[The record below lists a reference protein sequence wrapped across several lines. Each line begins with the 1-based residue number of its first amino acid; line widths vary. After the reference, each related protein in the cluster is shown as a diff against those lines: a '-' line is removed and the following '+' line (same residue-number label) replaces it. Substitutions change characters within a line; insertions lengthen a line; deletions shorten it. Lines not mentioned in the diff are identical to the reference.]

1 MRKINNGFRL
11 ARENPHTKG
20 AMAKGSIVAVIKLPA
35 MAGATL
41 NSVANKLN
49 NGCGAYKT
57 KKIKTE
63 QRSK

>member
-1 MRKINNGFRL
+1 
-11 ARENPHTKG
+11 
-20 AMAKGSIVAVIKLPA
+20 MAKGSIVAVIKLPA